1 MRALAFIWRGGE
13 ERETEKEERQ
23 RRKRDR
29 EGRETEKEERQR
41 QRQRHRDRERE
52 RERIERFGF
61 LSIGSIEVCTFCI
74 VSHTLTKSCIV
85 VIRYKRETHLLS
97 LMDVILCSLEHT
109 DLERGNISP
118 HKSKLTL
125 YSVRRVKTQC
135 HDDSGKTLTNSHG
148 PVQQP
153 ISLTRMSER
162 MVRLIEYFYKLDVD

>member
-1 MRALAFIWRGGE
+1 MSEGISFHLERGR
-13 ERETEKEERQ
+13 RE
-23 RRKRDR
+23 RDR
-29 EGRETEKEERQR
+29 EGRETEKEERQKR
-41 QRQRHRDRERE
+41 KRDRDRDRDTETERERERE